1 MSKSYRKTPF
11 IRQEKEDYRYLN
23 RQIRRDKLAEIP
35 NGGSYRKKASSWKN
49 WNYIWTWEEA
59 EKQYQG
65 CYGQW
70 WLQEKY
76 TLEEWREYWERHAKR
91 K

>member
-23 RQIRRDKLAEIP
+23 RQIRHDKLAEIP
-35 NGGSYRKKASSWKN
+35 NGGSYRKVNSSWRN

-59 EKQYQG
+59 KKSYYESKHIQARHS
-65 CYGQW
+65 
-70 WLQEKY
+70 
-76 TLEEWREYWERHAKR
+76 TLEDWYNYWARCALR

>member
-1 MSKSYRKTPF
+1 MSKSYRKTPS

-23 RQIRRDKLAEIP
+23 RQIRHDKLAEIP
-35 NGGSYRKKASSWKN
+35 NGSSFKKFSPHWNN

-59 EKQYQG
+59 KKSYYEYEHIQARH
-65 CYGQW
+65 
-70 WLQEKY
+70 
-76 TLEEWREYWERHAKR
+76 TLEDWYNYWAKCALR

>member
-35 NGGSYRKKASSWKN
+35 NGGSYRKKASSCRDWS
-49 WNYIWTWEEA
+49 YIWTWEEA
-59 EKQYQG
+59 KKSYYEY
-65 CYGQW
+65 
-70 WLQEKY
+70 ERIY
-76 TLEEWREYWERHAKR
+76 TRYSIDEWYNYWARRSLR